1 MAAEGCEPLP
11 SVPMEVQT
19 DGGEAD
25 NSTGDGGGALC
36 RSMMTGASRDRVEQ
50 LSKLLKQQQEVIYW

>member
-19 DGGEAD
+19 DRGEAD
-25 NSTGDGGGALC
+25 DSTGDGGSAVC
-36 RSMMTGASRDRVEQ
+36 RSITTGAGRDRVEQ